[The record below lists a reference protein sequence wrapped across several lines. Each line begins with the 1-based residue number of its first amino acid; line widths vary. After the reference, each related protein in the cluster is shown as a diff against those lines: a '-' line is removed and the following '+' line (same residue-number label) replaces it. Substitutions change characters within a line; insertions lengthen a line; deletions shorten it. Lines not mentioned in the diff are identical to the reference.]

1 MSVSV
6 IVSNLNGGKY
16 LHRLLATL
24 RAQRHVE
31 LQIIVVDRHSTDDS
45 VAILNAEPGVT
56 VLHHAPE
63 TGLAAGYHAGAQAAT
78 GEHLF
83 FCNEDMWFDEDC
95 LWQLERQINLSA
107 RVAVADPWQWTYDG
121 TAWLHGG
128 VRFERCQFTM
138 LSPYP
143 FRRMNFTEDL
153 PAGTEI
159 PFACAGAMLI
169 HRDVYQ
175 QIGGWDA
182 GFFLDLEDVDLSIR
196 LWQRGWKTV
205 TVPDAKV
212 FHAVNASNLHTLV
225 AAQETVSRRRYI
237 SGRASA
243 SIVGLKYFTGLALL
257 AVPGLFALEVVKNLV
272 RLKFSLLMWDAEIGV
287 QIVTRASAAWRY
299 RRAHAAQNHKM
310 PGQTWFTNEQFN
322 V

>member
-1 MSVSV
+1 MSVSA

-45 VAILNAEPGVT
+45 AAILNAEPGVT

-128 VRFERCQFTM
+128 VRFERCPFTM

-182 GFFLDLEDVDLSIR
+182 SFFLDLEDVDLSIR

-237 SGRASA
+237 SGPRPPRRARPVRPRGGQEPRA
-243 SIVGLKYFTGLALL
+243 PEVLAPDVGCRNRGPDRDPRERRMAI
-257 AVPGLFALEVVKNLV
+257 
-272 RLKFSLLMWDAEIGV
+272 S
-287 QIVTRASAAWRY
+287 TRARCAKPQDARTDLV
-299 RRAHAAQNHKM
+299 H
-310 PGQTWFTNEQFN
+310 E
-322 V
+322 